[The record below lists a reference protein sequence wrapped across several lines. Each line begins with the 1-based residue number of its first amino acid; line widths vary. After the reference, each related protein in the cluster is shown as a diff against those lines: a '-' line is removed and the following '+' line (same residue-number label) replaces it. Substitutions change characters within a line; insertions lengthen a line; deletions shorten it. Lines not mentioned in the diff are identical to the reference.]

1 VNDSQFIHLVI
12 QQGMAGIITAAIV
25 LPLFRWMMHYVNRT
39 HEDFM
44 TFITNHA
51 AHEQQML
58 MEIKVVLA
66 EIRDALNREG

>member
-1 VNDSQFIHLVI
+1 MNDSQFIHLVI

-25 LPLFRWMMHYVNRT
+25 LPLFRWMMNYVNRT

-44 TFITNHA
+44 AFITNHA

-58 MEIKVVLA
+58 MEIKAVLA
-66 EIRDALNREG
+66 EIRDALNRER